1 MKGLIMSKLE
11 VERHQS
17 KHGFLVPQ
25 VVVEEK
31 SVPKPRMNKTET
43 EFAMMLEAQKRRG
56 EILEWRYEGITLAWG
71 CDPATGKPMRYKGDF
86 VVFDAWMEGP
96 GLPTVSLRIVEIK
109 GPHIYPQDLIRFKGC
124 RSDWPMFRFEL
135 HQKTKEGW
143 SKIL

>member
-1 MKGLIMSKLE
+1 MSKAE
-11 VERHQS
+11 VERHQV
-17 KHGFLVPQ
+17 KHGFTVPQ
-25 VVVEEK
+25 VAIEDK
-31 SVPKPRMNKTET
+31 PSIPKDRMNRTES

-71 CDPATGKPMRYKGDF
+71 CDPATGKPMRYKPDF
-86 VVFDAWMEGP
+86 LVIEEMI
-96 GLPTVSLRIVEIK
+96 GLPVKAPVIRIIETK
-109 GPHIYPQDLIRFKGC
+109 GNFIYPQDLIRFKGC